1 MKIGRVLGGSFLI
14 LGGISLIINKLG
26 YFSNINIFTILL
38 TVFLIYIII
47 KSALRVDFQ
56 GILFPIAFLCIIY
69 DKQLGITAITPWTV
83 LIAALLGSI
92 GLSMVFNKHPKWSR
106 RKSNWDSS
114 KFNTIDTEDE
124 SHIKLKT
131 SFAGS
136 IKYINTDKF
145 EQADLKCNF
154 GAMKV
159 YFDNAILHEGKGIV
173 NIESSFSG
181 IELYIPRNWTIEDVS
196 TTTLGAITEK
206 NRNEGTADNILTI
219 CGSIDFSG
227 VEIIY
232 I

>member
-1 MKIGRVLGGSFLI
+1 MKRGRILGGSFLI
-14 LGGISLIINKLG
+14 LGGIALIINRLG
-26 YFSNINIFTILL
+26 YLPYIDFFA
-38 TVFLIYIII
+38 VFLIYIII
-47 KSALRVDFQ
+47 KSALEVDFS
-56 GILFPIAFLCIIY
+56 GILFSIAFLCIIY

-92 GLSMVFNKHPKWSR
+92 GLSMVFNRYPKWTRS
-106 RKSNWDSS
+106 KT
-114 KFNTIDTEDE
+114 KFNTINTEDE
-124 SHIKLKT
+124 SHIKLQT

-145 EQADLKCNF
+145 EQADLKCSF

-159 YFDNAILHEGKGIV
+159 YFDNAVLHEGKGLV

-181 IELYIPRNWTIEDVS
+181 IELYIPKNWTVEDVS
-196 TTTLGAITEK
+196 TISCGVMTEK

-219 CGSIDFSG
+219 CGNINFSG
-227 VEIIY
+227 VDIIY

>member
-1 MKIGRVLGGSFLI
+1 MENSRLS
-14 LGGISLIINKLG
+14 GGIFLTVSAIALIIYKLG
-26 YFSNINIFTILL
+26 YFSDTNIFTISF
-38 TVFLIYIII
+38 TVFLVCIII
-47 KSALRVDFQ
+47 RSALKANFA
-56 GILFPIAFLCIIY
+56 GILFPIALICIDY
-69 DKQLGITAITPWTV
+69 DEQLGITAITPWTV

-92 GLSMVFNKHPKWSR
+92 GLSMVFNKYPKFAR
-106 RKSNWDSS
+106 RKINWDSS

-145 EQADLKCNF
+145 EQADLKCSF

-159 YFDNAILHEGKGIV
+159 YFDNAVLHEGKGVIS
-173 NIESSFSG
+173 IESFFSG
-181 IELYIPRNWTIEDVS
+181 IELYIPKNWTVEDIS
-196 TTTLGAITEK
+196 TTSYGSISEK

-219 CGSIDFSG
+219 CGCIDFSG

>member
-1 MKIGRVLGGSFLI
+1 MENSRLSGGLFLI
-14 LGGISLIINKLG
+14 VSAIALIIYKLG
-26 YFSNINIFTILL
+26 YFSDTSIFTISF
-38 TVFLIYIII
+38 TVFLVCIII
-47 KSALRVDFQ
+47 ESALKANFA
-56 GILFPIAFLCIIY
+56 GILFPIALICIDY
-69 DKQLGITAITPWTV
+69 DEQLGITAITPWPV

-92 GLSMVFNKHPKWSR
+92 GLSMVFNKYPKFA
-106 RKSNWDSS
+106 RKKINWDSS

-145 EQADLKCNF
+145 EQADLKCSF

-159 YFDNAILHEGKGIV
+159 YFDNAVLHEGKGVIS
-173 NIESSFSG
+173 IESFFSG
-181 IELYIPRNWTIEDVS
+181 IELYIPKNWTVEDIS
-196 TTTLGAITEK
+196 TTSYGSISEK

-219 CGSIDFSG
+219 CGDISFSG
-227 VEIIY
+227 VDIIY

>member
-1 MKIGRVLGGSFLI
+1 MDNSRLSGGLSLI
-14 LGGISLIINKLG
+14 LCGIALIIYKLG
-26 YFSNINIFTILL
+26 YFSDTNIFTILF
-38 TVFLIYIII
+38 TIFLVGIII
-47 KSALRVDFQ
+47 KSALKANFA
-56 GILFPIAFLCIIY
+56 GILFPIALICIDY
-69 DKQLGITAITPWTV
+69 DEQLGITAITPWTV

-106 RKSNWDSS
+106 RKSSWDSS

-145 EQADLKCNF
+145 EQADLKCSF

-159 YFDNAILHEGKGIV
+159 YFDNAVLCEGKGYV
-173 NIESSFSG
+173 NIEAFFSG
-181 IELYIPRNWTIEDVS
+181 VELYIPRNWTVENIS
-196 TTTLGAITEK
+196 TTSFSAITEK

-219 CGSIDFSG
+219 CGCIDFSG

>member
-1 MKIGRVLGGSFLI
+1 MKDGRLLGGLFLTLSAI
-14 LGGISLIINKLG
+14 ALIINKLG
-26 YFSNINIFTILL
+26 YFPYIDFF
-38 TVFLIYIII
+38 TVFLVYIII
-47 KSALRVDFQ
+47 KSALEVDFS
-56 GILFPIAFLCIIY
+56 GILFPIALICITY
-69 DKQLGITAITPWTV
+69 DEQLGITAITPWTV

-92 GLSMVFNKHPKWSR
+92 GLSMIFNKYPKWAR
-106 RKSNWDSS
+106 NWNSS

-145 EQADLKCNF
+145 EQADLKCSF

-159 YFDNAILHEGKGIV
+159 YFDNAVLHEGEGFV
-173 NIESSFSG
+173 NIESAFSG
-181 IELYIPRNWTIEDVS
+181 IELYIPRNWTVKDIS
-196 TTTLGAITEK
+196 TTSFGAITEK

-219 CGSIDFSG
+219 CGCIDFSG

>member
-1 MKIGRVLGGSFLI
+1 MKRRRILGGSFLI
-14 LGGISLIINKLG
+14 LGGIALIINRLG
-26 YFSNINIFTILL
+26 YLPYIDFFTIS
-38 TVFLIYIII
+38 LICIII
-47 KSALRVDFQ
+47 KSALEVDFS
-56 GILFPIAFLCIIY
+56 GILFSIAFLCIIY

-92 GLSMVFNKHPKWSR
+92 GLSMVFNRYPKWAHS
-106 RKSNWDSS
+106 KT

-145 EQADLKCNF
+145 EQADLKCSF

-159 YFDNAILHEGKGIV
+159 YFDNAILHEGKGLV
-173 NIESSFSG
+173 NIESSFCG
-181 IELYIPRNWTIEDVS
+181 IELYIPRNWTVEDVS
-196 TTTLGAITEK
+196 TISCGVMTEK
-206 NRNEGTADNILTI
+206 NRNEGTSDNILTI
-219 CGSIDFSG
+219 CGNINFSE
-227 VEIIY
+227 VEITY

>member
-92 GLSMVFNKHPKWSR
+92 GLSMIFNKHSKWGHS
-106 RKSNWDSS
+106 KNGWDSYEF
-114 KFNTIDTEDE
+114 KTIDTEDE
-124 SHIKLKT
+124 SHIKLQT
-131 SFAGS
+131 LFSGS

-145 EQADLKCNF
+145 KQADLKCSF
-154 GAMKV
+154 GGMKV
-159 YFDNAILHEGKGIV
+159 YFDNAVLHEGKGIV
-173 NIESSFSG
+173 RIESSFSG
-181 IELYIPRNWTIEDVS
+181 VELYVPRNWTVEDRANTS
-196 TTTLGAITEK
+196 FGAISEK
-206 NRNEGTADNILTI
+206 NRNEGTSDNILTI
-219 CGSIDFSG
+219 CGNINFSG
-227 VEIIY
+227 VDIIY

>member
-1 MKIGRVLGGSFLI
+1 MKDGRLFGGLFLI
-14 LGGISLIINKLG
+14 ACGISLIISKLG
-26 YFSNINIFTILL
+26 HFLYIDLF

-47 KSALRVDFQ
+47 KSALEVDFS
-56 GILFPIAFLCIIY
+56 GILFSIAFLCIIY

-92 GLSMVFNKHPKWSR
+92 GLSMIFNKYPKWVR
-106 RKSNWDSS
+106 RKINWDPS

-159 YFDNAILHEGKGIV
+159 YFDNAILHEGKGFIS
-173 NIESSFSG
+173 IESTFSG
-181 IELYIPRNWTIEDVS
+181 IELYIPRNWTVEDVS
-196 TTTLGAITEK
+196 TTFFGSISEK
-206 NRNEGTADNILTI
+206 NRNEGTSDNILTI
-219 CGSIDFSG
+219 CGDISFSG
-227 VEIIY
+227 VDIIY

>member
-1 MKIGRVLGGSFLI
+1 MENSRLGGGIFLI
-14 LGGISLIINKLG
+14 VSGIALIINKLG
-26 YFSNINIFTILL
+26 YFPYIDFF
-38 TVFLIYIII
+38 TVFLVYIII
-47 KSALRVDFQ
+47 KSVLKVNFV
-56 GILFPIAFLCIIY
+56 GILFPIAFICINY

-92 GLSMVFNKHPKWSR
+92 GLSMVFNKHPKWAR
-106 RKSNWDSS
+106 RKSNWGSS
-114 KFNTIDTEDE
+114 KFSPIDTEDE

-145 EQADLKCNF
+145 EQADLKCSF

-159 YFDNAILHEGKGIV
+159 YFDNAVLHEGEGFV

-181 IELYIPRNWTIEDVS
+181 IELYIPRNWTVKDIS
-196 TTTLGAITEK
+196 TTSFGAITEK

-219 CGSIDFSG
+219 CGYIDFSG

>member
-1 MKIGRVLGGSFLI
+1 MDNSRLSVGLSLI
-14 LGGISLIINKLG
+14 LCGIALIIYKLG
-26 YFSNINIFTILL
+26 YFSDTNIFTILF
-38 TVFLIYIII
+38 TIFLVGIII
-47 KSALRVDFQ
+47 KSALKANFA
-56 GILFPIAFLCIIY
+56 GILFPIALICIDY
-69 DKQLGITAITPWTV
+69 DEQLGITAITPWTV

-92 GLSMVFNKHPKWSR
+92 GLSMVFNKHPKWAH
-106 RKSNWDSS
+106 RKSNWDPS

-145 EQADLKCNF
+145 EQADLKCSF

-159 YFDNAILHEGKGIV
+159 YFDNAVLHEGKGVVI
-173 NIESSFSG
+173 IESSFSG
-181 IELYIPRNWTIEDVS
+181 IELYIPRNWTVEDIS
-196 TTTLGAITEK
+196 TTSLSSVTEK

-219 CGSIDFSG
+219 CGDISFSG

>member
-1 MKIGRVLGGSFLI
+1 MENSRLS
-14 LGGISLIINKLG
+14 GGIYLIVCGIALIVYKLG
-26 YFSNINIFTILL
+26 YFSDTNIFTISLMISL
-38 TVFLIYIII
+38 VCIII
-47 KSALRVDFQ
+47 RSVLKANFA
-56 GILFPIAFLCIIY
+56 GILFPIALICIQY
-69 DKQLGITAITPWTV
+69 DEQLGITAITPWTI

-92 GLSMVFNKHPKWSR
+92 GLSMIFNKQPKWAR

-136 IKYINTDKF
+136 IKYINTNKF
-145 EQADLKCNF
+145 EQADLKCSF

-159 YFDNAILHEGKGIV
+159 YFDNAVLHEGKGIV
-173 NIESSFSG
+173 NIEALFSG
-181 IELYIPRNWTIEDVS
+181 IELYIPRNWTIEDIS

-219 CGSIDFSG
+219 CGCIDFSG